1 MAPDSEDSASSGGEA
16 AGSLQN
22 YLDATKRRHKVSGD
36 LLKFNTMHYPPE
48 HQSKT
53 FDEYLELFDNL
64 STQQH
69 LPV

>member
-16 AGSLQN
+16 TGSLQN
-22 YLDATKRRHKVSGD
+22 YLDATKRRQKGPD

-64 STQQH
+64 SNPNQQW
-69 LPV
+69 PA